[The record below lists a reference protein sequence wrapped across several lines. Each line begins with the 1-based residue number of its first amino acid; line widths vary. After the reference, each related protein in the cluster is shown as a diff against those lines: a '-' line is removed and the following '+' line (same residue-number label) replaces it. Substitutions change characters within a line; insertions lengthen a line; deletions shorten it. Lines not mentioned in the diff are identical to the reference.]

1 MGMNESST
9 SSPEVYRQVVTVIA
23 KVLGVAQD
31 AIKSESNF
39 VNDLGADSLD
49 RVTLVMAL
57 EDTFKRQI
65 PEEDLDKL
73 TTVGSTVAYIEKNLL
88 AKSQS

>member
-1 MGMNESST
+1 MSQSST
-9 SSPEVYRQVVTVIA
+9 TNSEVYRQVVTVIA
-23 KVLGVAQD
+23 KVLGIAQD
-31 AIKSESNF
+31 MIKPESNF

-57 EDTFKRQI
+57 EDAFKRQI

-73 TTVGSTVAYIEKNLL
+73 TTVATTVAYIEKNFL

>member
-1 MGMNESST
+1 MSESST
-9 SSPEVYRQVVTVIA
+9 VNPEVYRQVVTVIA

-57 EDTFKRQI
+57 EDTFKQQI

-73 TTVGSTVAYIEKNLL
+73 TTVGSTVAYIIKHWL
-88 AKSQS
+88 AKNQP

>member
-1 MGMNESST
+1 MSESST
-9 SSPEVYRQVVTVIA
+9 ANSEVYRQVVTVIA
-23 KVLGVAQD
+23 KVLGIAQD
-31 AIKSESNF
+31 MIKPESNF

-57 EDTFKRQI
+57 EDAFKRQI

-73 TTVGSTVAYIEKNLL
+73 TTVNSTVAYIEKNFL

>member
-1 MGMNESST
+1 
-9 SSPEVYRQVVTVIA
+9 
-23 KVLGVAQD
+23 
-31 AIKSESNF
+31 
-39 VNDLGADSLD
+39 LD

-57 EDTFKRQI
+57 EDAFKRQI

-73 TTVGSTVAYIEKNLL
+73 TTVATTVAYIEKNFL

>member
-1 MGMNESST
+1 MSESST
-9 SSPEVYRQVVTVIA
+9 ANSEVYRQVVTVIA
-23 KVLGVAQD
+23 KVLGIAQD
-31 AIKSESNF
+31 MIKPESNF

-57 EDTFKRQI
+57 EDAFKRQI

-73 TTVGSTVAYIEKNLL
+73 TTVATTVAYIEKNFL

>member
-1 MGMNESST
+1 MSQSST
-9 SSPEVYRQVVTVIA
+9 ANPEVYRQVVTVIA
-23 KVLGVAQD
+23 KVLGIAQD
-31 AIKSESNF
+31 MIKPESNF

-57 EDTFKRQI
+57 EDAFKRQI

-73 TTVGSTVAYIEKNLL
+73 TTVATTVAYIEKNFL

>member
-1 MGMNESST
+1 MSESST
-9 SSPEVYRQVVTVIA
+9 ANSEVYRQVVTVIA
-23 KVLGVAQD
+23 KVLGIAQD
-31 AIKSESNF
+31 TIKPESNF

-57 EDTFKRQI
+57 EDAFKKQI

-73 TTVGSTVAYIEKNLL
+73 TTVATTVAYIEKNFL

>member
-1 MGMNESST
+1 MSESST
-9 SSPEVYRQVVTVIA
+9 AHSEVYRQVVSVIA
-23 KVLGVAQD
+23 KVLGISQD
-31 AIKSESNF
+31 TIKSESNF

-57 EDTFKRQI
+57 EDAFKRQI

-73 TTVGSTVAYIEKNLL
+73 TTVSSTVAYIEKHFLG
-88 AKSQS
+88 KSQS

>member
-1 MGMNESST
+1 MSESST
-9 SSPEVYRQVVTVIA
+9 ANTEVYRQVVTVIA
-23 KVLGVAQD
+23 KVLGIAQD
-31 AIKSESNF
+31 VIKPESNF

-57 EDTFKRQI
+57 EDAFKRQI

-73 TTVGSTVAYIEKNLL
+73 TTVATTVAYIEKNFL
-88 AKSQS
+88 AKSQP

>member
-1 MGMNESST
+1 MSESST
-9 SSPEVYRQVVTVIA
+9 ANSEVYRQVVTVIA
-23 KVLGVAQD
+23 KVLGIAQD
-31 AIKSESNF
+31 MIKPESNF

-57 EDTFKRQI
+57 EDSFKRQI

-73 TTVGSTVAYIEKNLL
+73 TTVATTVAYIEKNFL

>member
-57 EDTFKRQI
+57 EDTFKQQI

>member
-1 MGMNESST
+1 MSESST
-9 SSPEVYRQVVTVIA
+9 ANSEVYRQVVSVIA
-23 KVLGVAQD
+23 KVLGIAQD

-57 EDTFKRQI
+57 EDAFKKQI

-73 TTVGSTVAYIEKNLL
+73 TTVASTVAYIEKNLL
-88 AKSQS
+88 ANSQS

>member
-1 MGMNESST
+1 MSESST
-9 SSPEVYRQVVTVIA
+9 ANSDVYRQVVAVIA
-23 KVLGVAQD
+23 KVLGIAQD
-31 AIKSESNF
+31 VIKSESNF

-57 EDTFKRQI
+57 EDAFKRQI

-73 TTVGSTVAYIEKNLL
+73 TTVGSTVAYIEQHLL

>member
-1 MGMNESST
+1 MSESST
-9 SSPEVYRQVVTVIA
+9 ANPEVYRQVVMVIA
-23 KVLGVAQD
+23 KVLGIAQD
-31 AIKSESNF
+31 VIKPDSNF

-57 EDTFKRQI
+57 EDAFKKQI

-73 TTVGSTVAYIEKNLL
+73 TTVGSTVAYIEKNFL

>member
-1 MGMNESST
+1 MSESST
-9 SSPEVYRQVVTVIA
+9 ANPEVYRQVVTVIA
-23 KVLGVAQD
+23 KVLGIAQD
-31 AIKSESNF
+31 MIKPESNF

-57 EDTFKRQI
+57 EDAFKRQI

-73 TTVGSTVAYIEKNLL
+73 TTVNSTVAYIEKNFL
-88 AKSQS
+88 AKSQP

>member
-1 MGMNESST
+1 MSQSST
-9 SSPEVYRQVVTVIA
+9 TNPEVYRQVVTVIA
-23 KVLGVAQD
+23 KVLGIAQD
-31 AIKSESNF
+31 MIKPESNF

-57 EDTFKRQI
+57 EDAFKRQI
-65 PEEDLDKL
+65 PEEDMDKL
-73 TTVGSTVAYIEKNLL
+73 TTVATTVAYIEKNFL

>member
-1 MGMNESST
+1 MSESST
-9 SSPEVYRQVVTVIA
+9 ANPEVYRQVVTVIA
-23 KVLGVAQD
+23 KVLGIAQD
-31 AIKSESNF
+31 MIKPESNF

-57 EDTFKRQI
+57 EDAFKRQI

-73 TTVGSTVAYIEKNLL
+73 TTVSSTVAYIEKNFL

>member
-1 MGMNESST
+1 MNESST

-57 EDTFKRQI
+57 EDTFKQQI

-73 TTVGSTVAYIEKNLL
+73 TTVGTTVAYIKKHWL
-88 AKSQS
+88 AKSQP

>member
-1 MGMNESST
+1 MSESST
-9 SSPEVYRQVVTVIA
+9 ANSEVYRQVVTVIA
-23 KVLGVAQD
+23 KVLGIAQD

-57 EDTFKRQI
+57 EDAFKRQI

-73 TTVGSTVAYIEKNLL
+73 ATVGSTVAYIEKHLL
-88 AKSQS
+88 AKSQP

>member
-1 MGMNESST
+1 MSESST
-9 SSPEVYRQVVTVIA
+9 GNSEVYRQVVAVIA

-31 AIKSESNF
+31 AIKPESNF

-57 EDTFKRQI
+57 EDAFKQQI
-65 PEEDLDKL
+65 PEEDLEQL
-73 TTVGSTVAYIEKNLL
+73 TTVNSTVAYIEKNFL

>member
-1 MGMNESST
+1 MSEGST
-9 SSPEVYRQVVTVIA
+9 ANSEIYRQVVTVIA
-23 KVLGVAQD
+23 KVLGIAQD
-31 AIKSESNF
+31 VIKPESNF

-57 EDTFKRQI
+57 EDAFKKQI

-73 TTVGSTVAYIEKNLL
+73 TTVATTVAYIEKNLL

>member
-1 MGMNESST
+1 MSESSISNT
-9 SSPEVYRQVVTVIA
+9 EVYKQVVTVIA
-23 KVLGVAQD
+23 KVLGIAQD
-31 AIKSESNF
+31 AIKPESNF

-57 EDTFKRQI
+57 EDAFKQQI
-65 PEEDLDKL
+65 PEEDLEQL
-73 TTVGSTVAYIEKNLL
+73 TTVNSTVAYIEKNFL